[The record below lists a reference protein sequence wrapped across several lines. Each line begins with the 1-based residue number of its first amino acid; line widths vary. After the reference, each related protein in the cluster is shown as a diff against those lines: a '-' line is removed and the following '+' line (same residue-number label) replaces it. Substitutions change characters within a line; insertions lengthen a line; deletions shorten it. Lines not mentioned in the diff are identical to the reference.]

1 MVLIWAKTRK
11 ADATQRSH
19 AMQLFRR
26 VELEKM
32 ARKISHVMRDEITA
46 LLSQKQ
52 SKNRQKYHSTDENRY
67 NIKNICCNRL
77 ITVLEAILS
86 GRQPREKIQC
96 LYANLTFSI
105 FAKTAVLKKINC
117 NLRLHTKGFY
127 WQNLR
132 ALLALNSPE
141 RTAEPF
147 QIKIGVLNWFKRRK
161 FHVLRAYSMTVFRN
175 KNQLNLL

>member
-1 MVLIWAKTRK
+1 MVSIWAKTRK
-11 ADATQRSH
+11 ADATQRSR

-46 LLSQKQ
+46 LLPQKK
-52 SKNRQKYHSTDENRY
+52 SKNRQKYHSTDDNRY
-67 NIKNICCNRL
+67 IKIICCNRL

-86 GRQPREKIQC
+86 GRQPLEKIQC
-96 LYANLTFSI
+96 LYNLTSSI

-147 QIKIGVLNWFKRRK
+147 QIEIDVLNWFKRRK
-161 FHVLRAYSMTVFRN
+161 FHALRACSMTVFRN
-175 KNQLNLL
+175 KNKLNLL

>member
-1 MVLIWAKTRK
+1 MGKNKESRRNAKRWRE
-11 ADATQRSH
+11 AAI
-19 AMQLFRR
+19 FGR

-46 LLSQKQ
+46 LLPRKK
-52 SKNRQKYHSTDENRY
+52 SKNWQKYHSTDENRY
-67 NIKNICCNRL
+67 IKNICCNRL
-77 ITVLEAILS
+77 ITVLEAMLS

-96 LYANLTFSI
+96 LYANLTSSI

-117 NLRLHTKGFY
+117 DLTLHTRGFY

-132 ALLALNSPE
+132 AVLALTSPE

-147 QIKIGVLNWFKRRK
+147 QIEIGVLNWFKRRK
-161 FHVLRAYSMTVFRN
+161 FHALRACSMTVFWN
-175 KNQLNLL
+175 KNKLNLL

>member
-1 MVLIWAKTRK
+1 MGKKRK
-11 ADATQRSH
+11 ADAKQRSR

-32 ARKISHVMRDEITA
+32 GRTISHVMRDEVTA
-46 LLSQKQ
+46 LLPQKQ
-52 SKNRQKYHSTDENRY
+52 SKNRQKYHSTYENRY
-67 NIKNICCNRL
+67 IKNIFCTWL

-96 LYANLTFSI
+96 LYANLTSSI

-132 ALLALNSPE
+132 ALLALKSPE

-147 QIKIGVLNWFKRRK
+147 QIEIGVLNWFKRRK
-161 FHVLRAYSMTVFRN
+161 FHALRACSMTVFRN
-175 KNQLNLL
+175 KNKLNLL

>member
-11 ADATQRSH
+11 ADATQRGG
-19 AMQLFRR
+19 ARQLFRR

-46 LLSQKQ
+46 LLPQKQ
-52 SKNRQKYHSTDENRY
+52 NKNRQKYHSTDENRY
-67 NIKNICCNRL
+67 IKNICCNRL

-127 WQNLR
+127 
-132 ALLALNSPE
+132 
-141 RTAEPF
+141 
-147 QIKIGVLNWFKRRK
+147 
-161 FHVLRAYSMTVFRN
+161 
-175 KNQLNLL
+175 

>member
-1 MVLIWAKTRK
+1 MVSIWAKTRK
-11 ADATQRSH
+11 ADVTQRSR

-46 LLSQKQ
+46 LLPQKK
-52 SKNRQKYHSTDENRY
+52 SKNRQKYHSTDDNRY
-67 NIKNICCNRL
+67 IKIICCNRL

-86 GRQPREKIQC
+86 GRQPLEKIQC
-96 LYANLTFSI
+96 LYNLTSSI

-147 QIKIGVLNWFKRRK
+147 QIEIDVLNWFKRRK
-161 FHVLRAYSMTVFRN
+161 FHALRAYSMTVFRN
-175 KNQLNLL
+175 KNKLNLL

>member
-1 MVLIWAKTRK
+1 MVSIWAKTRK
-11 ADATQRSH
+11 ADATQRSR

-46 LLSQKQ
+46 LLPQKK
-52 SKNRQKYHSTDENRY
+52 SKNRQKYHSTDDNRY
-67 NIKNICCNRL
+67 IKIICCNRL

>member
-1 MVLIWAKTRK
+1 MVSIWAKTRK
-11 ADATQRSH
+11 ADATQRGG
-19 AMQLFRR
+19 ARQLFRR

-46 LLSQKQ
+46 LLPQKQ

-105 FAKTAVLKKINC
+105 FAKTAVLKK
-117 NLRLHTKGFY
+117 
-127 WQNLR
+127 
-132 ALLALNSPE
+132 
-141 RTAEPF
+141 
-147 QIKIGVLNWFKRRK
+147 
-161 FHVLRAYSMTVFRN
+161 N
-175 KNQLNLL
+175 KL